1 MGRDEGWGS
10 LLGKI
15 LVGVGA
21 LATGAYVTHKIMPE
35 KKQIED
41 TRVMLPEEK
50 HIYKPSEFN
59 DLLDFNENPLG
70 FPHVLWLRVLPSIVV
85 LVSASG
91 LIEIRE
97 NKKGI
102 AIHSK

>member
-1 MGRDEGWGS
+1 MTRIANKAVQIDEVNEEITDG
-10 LLGKI
+10 I
-15 LVGVGA
+15 INEI
-21 LATGAYVTHKIMPE
+21 TE